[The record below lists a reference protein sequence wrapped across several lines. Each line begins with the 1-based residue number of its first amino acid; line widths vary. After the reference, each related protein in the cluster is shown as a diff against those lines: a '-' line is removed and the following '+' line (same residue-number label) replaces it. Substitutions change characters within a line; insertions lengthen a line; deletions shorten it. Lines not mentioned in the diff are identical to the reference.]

1 MRTPQDKPESQT
13 GDEHA
18 SRIQDLLRA
27 ERVPPPAPPGLEAKL
42 WARLENAPAMPST
55 AGASGGLTG
64 SLWGWGLLGLAV
76 VGLVAALT
84 GVFNAD
90 PGSRSVTSEADVD
103 ARPGGEADPTKDAR
117 PESEADP
124 AKAARPRGE
133 ADPEQAARP
142 VGEAKGHQTFQVS
155 EPAQG
160 QGPSAGPEPLADEEA
175 RPVVSAP
182 DITTKEEPAL
192 PKDGSA
198 TAPSQPPRRDPLAER
213 TLISKATTALRASE
227 PAAALTALAEHHRR
241 FPRGELSEEREGLRV
256 HALLAAG
263 RHDDARKAR
272 ARFLARFPQSI
283 HAVGLESL
291 DL

>member
-64 SLWGWGLLGLAV
+64 SIWGWGLLGLAV

-84 GVFNAD
+84 GVFSAD

-103 ARPGGEADPTKDAR
+103 ARPGGEADP
-117 PESEADP
+117 E
-124 AKAARPRGE
+124 KAARPRGE

-142 VGEAKGHQTFQVS
+142 VGEAQGHQTFQVS
-155 EPAQG
+155 EAAQG

-263 RHDDARKAR
+263 
-272 ARFLARFPQSI
+272 
-283 HAVGLESL
+283 
-291 DL
+291 